1 MLYLLYP
8 DFTVGIGIAPNQ
20 PLVLSSSWTF
30 TTGRESHP
38 APEDEPLLFFS
49 TSLYMNEP

>member
-8 DFTVGIGIAPNQ
+8 DCTVGIGFAPIQ
-20 PLVLSSSWTF
+20 PLVISSSWTF
-30 TTGRESHP
+30 TTGRELHP

-49 TSLYMNEP
+49 TSLYMNEQ